1 MNLTSPSSG
10 VTGVTHGLCVV
21 QTPPSTPPG
30 EHWRYGLG
38 FPMQLSPT
46 RAGIMANIHRV
57 SARTYDYE
65 VGTDL
70 LIFDDLRGLIA
81 ENAIPLSRNHRE
93 THPRLGI
100 PVEMV
105 KCPLNGGFVPLGALR
120 EDGTPHPH
128 AGTGFVLTEAY
139 GHRVRTAE
147 ENSAE
152 TVLAG
157 DDQHVYHEW
166 AQLSF
171 DGEQFLI
178 SEYERLPL
186 DALLP
191 GHTIVGTALSQAIP
205 DGDDFLLPV
214 TALNPAT
221 DAGCFGCMQP
231 KQQATAEYVSGV
243 SRWQRGTAGWRIVA
257 FKPVDTDV
265 QSTEPSLIRDVDGS
279 LLFTSRQ
286 EGEHARNIMVW
297 RSSDGGAAWTKIVDG
312 PGLRQPGPVSIC
324 QAADGTPYV
333 ACNQGFSGFI
343 NCIGHLGVEGYP
355 TFREVLC
362 LWPLNAERTSLLSP
376 SFARIPRYEFGPP
389 VVGVEWYCDHP
400 VGLTMRLADGHW
412 HNLLCYRIMAIAE
425 GLGCGY
431 PPSPHSGCHM
441 EEVLS
446 NGPARP
452 VWRFE

>member
-1 MNLTSPSSG
+1 
-10 VTGVTHGLCVV
+10 
-21 QTPPSTPPG
+21 
-30 EHWRYGLG
+30 
-38 FPMQLSPT
+38 MQLSAT

-65 VGTDL
+65 MGTDML
-70 LIFDDLRGLIA
+70 FLDDPRSLIA
-81 ENAIPLSRNHRE
+81 EGAIPLSRNHRG

-139 GHRVRTAE
+139 AHRVRTAE
-147 ENSAE
+147 PGSQE
-152 TVLAG
+152 TALSD
-157 DDQHVYHEW
+157 DDQYVYHEW
-166 AQLSF
+166 AQVSF
-171 DGEQFLI
+171 DGDRFLV
-178 SEYERLPL
+178 SEYERPPL

-191 GHTIVGTALSQAIP
+191 GHTITGTGMSAAIP

-221 DAGCFGCMQP
+221 QAGDP
-231 KQQATAEYVSGV
+231 PSAAKYVTGI
-243 SRWQRGTAGWRIVA
+243 SRWQRPAQGWRAVA
-257 FKPVDTDV
+257 FSPVDAGV
-265 QSTEPSLIRDVDGS
+265 QGTEPSLIRDVDGA
-279 LLFTSRQ
+279 LLFTQRQ
-286 EGEHARNIMVW
+286 EGQGARNIMIW
-297 RSSDGGAAWTKIVDG
+297 RSSDSGATWTKIIDA
-312 PGLRQPGPVSIC
+312 PDLRQPGPLSIC

-343 NCIGHLGVEGYP
+343 NCVGHLGVEGYP

-362 LWPLNAERTSLLSP
+362 LWPLTADRTSLLTP
-376 SFARIPRYEFGPP
+376 FFARIPRYEFGPP
-389 VVGVEWYCDHP
+389 VVGGEWYCDHP
-400 VGLTMRLADGHW
+400 VGLNLRLADGRW
-412 HNLLCYRIMAIAE
+412 HHLLCYRIMAIAE
-425 GLGCGY
+425 GLGQGY
-431 PPSPHSGCHM
+431 PPSPHSGLHV
-441 EEVLS
+441 EEVTS